1 VTEVDLRAAL
11 RDLYGFDGFR
21 SGQETVVRAALA
33 GVDTLAV
40 MPTGAGKSLTYQL
53 AAMLRPSPT
62 LVLSPLIA
70 LMKDQVDKLPAPI
83 AATATFV
90 NSTLSGDDA
99 ASRLR
104 GVAAGETRILYAAP
118 ERLRQASF
126 VRTLREIGVG
136 LVVIDEVHCVSMW
149 GHDFRPD
156 YLFIRRAL
164 DELGTPSVLGM
175 TATATPA
182 DADAIAEALGRRLE
196 VVRTSVHR
204 PNLRYDVER
213 AENAEDRLRALL
225 RRLRAT
231 DGGSAIVYA
240 RSRRSCEEIAR
251 TLRGHGIRAEHYHA
265 GLEADE
271 RTRVQDAFVG
281 GRLPVVV
288 ATTAFG
294 MGIDK
299 ADVRLVALVNLPD
312 SLESYVQMV
321 GRAGRDGAPS
331 DTVLLAGD
339 ADAAALRRFAL
350 GGVPTAD
357 ELRAVYRALRASG
370 GAIEP
375 DALAGV
381 VGDRHDPRVL
391 VGLIEQAGIVRR
403 DYDAG
408 RAMRVE
414 LLPVGDGAGAAL
426 ESLLSR
432 SARAAA
438 ARVGRIVEFAESD
451 RCRHLQVAEHFGET
465 LAVPC
470 GACDVCSPRSGPVA
484 APTVASLPDDP
495 ARAIVEAVDG
505 LDWPLGRKSLVAMLR
520 GSVTAPPSAR
530 RSPAFGSLAA
540 ASAAEVS
547 RWVRALEAGGALVEV
562 ETEGFRVLR
571 ARPEATLPSFGVS
584 AAAVGGGA
592 SEPLVEELRA
602 WRSRRAREDGV
613 PAYVVLH
620 DATLRE
626 LAASRPRSTAELAAV
641 KGVGPA
647 KLDRYGEELLAV
659 LADA

>member
-1 VTEVDLRAAL
+1 MTEVDLRASL
-11 RDLYGFDGFR
+11 RELYGFDGFR

-70 LMKDQVDKLPAPI
+70 LMKDQVDKLPAQI

-90 NSTLSGDDA
+90 NSTLTGDDA
-99 ASRLR
+99 AARLR

-164 DELGTPSVLGM
+164 DELGSPSVLGM

-213 AENAEDRLRALL
+213 AENAEERLRALL

-265 GLEADE
+265 GLEPGE
-271 RTRVQDAFVG
+271 RTRVQDAFVT

-339 ADAAALRRFAL
+339 ADATALRRFAL

-357 ELRAVYRALRASG
+357 ELRAVYRAIRATG
-370 GAIEP
+370 GTIEP
-375 DALAGV
+375 GVLADA

-391 VGLIEQAGIVRR
+391 VGLLEQAGIVRR

-408 RAMRVE
+408 RAMQVE

-426 ESLLSR
+426 ESLLTR

-438 ARVGRIVEFAESD
+438 VRVDRIVSFAESD

-470 GACDVCSPRSGPVA
+470 GACDVCAPRAGAVA
-484 APTVASLPDDP
+484 APTLAALPDDP
-495 ARAIVEAVDG
+495 ARAIVDAVAG
-505 LDWPLGRKSLVAMLR
+505 LDWPLGRRSLVAMLR
-520 GSVTAPPSAR
+520 GSVAAPPSAR
-530 RSPAFGSLAA
+530 RSHAFGSLAA
-540 ASAAEVS
+540 ASGSEVG
-547 RWVRALEAGGALVEV
+547 RWVRALEAAGALVEV
-562 ETEGFRVLR
+562 EREGFRVLQ
-571 ARPEATLPSFGVS
+571 ARPEVALPALGGHRATP
-584 AAAVGGGA
+584 GGE

-626 LAASRPRSTAELAAV
+626 LAASRPSSTSELAAV
-641 KGVGPA
+641 KGFGPA

-659 LADA
+659 LASA